1 MMCLMLT
8 GAEHTHCVQSFLSSE
23 YLCWLVCY
31 NAVLPFVSDFVGAK
45 LILFHKST
53 KFIYPSSL
61 KVLYIV
67 LYSANFKNFDDIAV
81 ESMIYCTFIWWFQK
95 FSLFLRKSLLCQ
107 TMELMDIMKQ
117 RRETL
122 SLTQQDLAEMSQVGL
137 ATIKDIER
145 GKGNPALSTVKK
157 ILDVLGIEIEYRI
170 RQTV

>member
-1 MMCLMLT
+1 
-8 GAEHTHCVQSFLSSE
+8 
-23 YLCWLVCY
+23 
-31 NAVLPFVSDFVGAK
+31 
-45 LILFHKST
+45 
-53 KFIYPSSL
+53 
-61 KVLYIV
+61 
-67 LYSANFKNFDDIAV
+67 
-81 ESMIYCTFIWWFQK
+81 MIYYTSIWRFQK
-95 FSLFLRKSLLCQ
+95 LSILLQKSLLCQ

-157 ILDVLGIEIEYRI
+157 ILNVLGIEIEYRI

>member
-1 MMCLMLT
+1 M
-8 GAEHTHCVQSFLSSE
+8 
-23 YLCWLVCY
+23 
-31 NAVLPFVSDFVGAK
+31 
-45 LILFHKST
+45 
-53 KFIYPSSL
+53 
-61 KVLYIV
+61 
-67 LYSANFKNFDDIAV
+67 V
-81 ESMIYCTFIWWFQK
+81 ESMIYYTLVWQFQK
-95 FSLFLRKSLLCQ
+95 FSLFLQKSLLCQ

-145 GKGNPALSTVKK
+145 GKGNPVLSTVKK

>member
-1 MMCLMLT
+1 M
-8 GAEHTHCVQSFLSSE
+8 V
-23 YLCWLVCY
+23 
-31 NAVLPFVSDFVGAK
+31 
-45 LILFHKST
+45 
-53 KFIYPSSL
+53 
-61 KVLYIV
+61 
-67 LYSANFKNFDDIAV
+67 
-81 ESMIYCTFIWWFQK
+81 YCTFIWWFQK
-95 FSLFLRKSLLCQ
+95 FSLLLLESLLCQ
-107 TMELMDIMKQ
+107 AMELLDIMKQ

>member
-1 MMCLMLT
+1 M
-8 GAEHTHCVQSFLSSE
+8 
-23 YLCWLVCY
+23 
-31 NAVLPFVSDFVGAK
+31 
-45 LILFHKST
+45 
-53 KFIYPSSL
+53 
-61 KVLYIV
+61 
-67 LYSANFKNFDDIAV
+67 V
-81 ESMIYCTFIWWFQK
+81 ESMIYYTFVWRFQK
-95 FSLFLRKSLLCQ
+95 FSLFLRKSLLYQ

-145 GKGNPALSTVKK
+145 GKGNPALNTVKK